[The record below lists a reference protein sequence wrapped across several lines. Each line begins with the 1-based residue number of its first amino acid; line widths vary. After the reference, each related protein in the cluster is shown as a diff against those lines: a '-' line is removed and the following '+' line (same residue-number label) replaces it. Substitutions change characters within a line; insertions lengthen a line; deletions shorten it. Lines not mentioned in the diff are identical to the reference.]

1 MSSAIDAFDRLLA
14 RGTGRIAAIA
24 QRGMPWVGRST
35 LAKRMFIE
43 RAMGLAGEL
52 PTAAR

>member
-1 MSSAIDAFDRLLA
+1 
-14 RGTGRIAAIA
+14 
-24 QRGMPWVGRST
+24 MPWVGRSAM
-35 LAKRMFIE
+35 AKRMFIE